1 MSDLEIGLIA
11 TSLIFFV
18 FTVCLLFVN
27 HAATKLLDSMVL
39 SMKRLEDSIEP
50 LQKDLDFYRGV
61 YLKAQQELSMVQ
73 IKPVGSQEELSLT
86 EQEVLEREKR
96 FNNLKDLLP

>member
-1 MSDLEIGLIA
+1 MSDLEIGLLA

-39 SMKRLEDSIEP
+39 SMKRLEESIEP
-50 LQKDLDFYRGV
+50 LQQRHNFYRDA
-61 YLKAQQELSMVQ
+61 YLKMNREFDLVRIQAVESQDELKGDS
-73 IKPVGSQEELSLT
+73 
-86 EQEVLEREKR
+86 
-96 FNNLKDLLP
+96 

>member
-1 MSDLEIGLIA
+1 MSDLEIGLLA

-39 SMKRLEDSIEP
+39 SMKRLEESIES
-50 LQKDLDFYRGV
+50 LQQRHDFYRNF
-61 YLKAQQELSMVQ
+61 YLQLHRNLDTVEIQAVE
-73 IKPVGSQEELSLT
+73 SQDD
-86 EQEVLEREKR
+86 
-96 FNNLKDLLP
+96 LKGDGT